1 MRTGARL
8 RNAIRTLEALRT
20 REDAALRLQLGEAM
34 TPEELHQLAL
44 LIRKVIE
51 TRTKLE
57 RLRNR
62 SIQLRE
68 ALERFRERQSSI

>member
-1 MRTGARL
+1 MRIDARL
-8 RNAIRTLEALRT
+8 RNAVRTLEGLRA
-20 REDAALRLQLGEAM
+20 REESALRLQLGEPM

-57 RLRNR
+57 RLRSR
-62 SIQLRE
+62 ATQLRE
-68 ALERFRERQSSI
+68 ALERFRERQSSV

>member
-62 SIQLRE
+62 STQLRE